1 MKKPTHFT
9 LKMCFLGLFGVLLF
23 VWYYFRLPY
32 VLRSLTGIPCPTCG
46 LTRAWLYAL
55 HLDFSG
61 AFRQYPMF
69 WAVPLLV
76 LYLLYDGQ
84 LFPNPKFSYLC
95 VGAFGRDH
103 PDLVCTFI
111 GFFRWSFSTLKVKIL

>member
-23 VWYYFRLPY
+23 VWYYFRLPC

-61 AFRQYPMF
+61 AFSQYPMF

-95 VGAFGRDH
+95 VGVLLAGIILIWLAR
-103 PDLVCTFI
+103 LL
-111 GFFRWSFSTLKVKIL
+111 GFSGGLFPL